1 MIDGK
6 STKDFLE
13 LRTPEAD
20 RVRGGSSHS
29 EAIGVPFDVV
39 VSADDAYHCPPTH
52 VTYATYPTHVTDSTH
67 VTYATHPTHVP
78 YPAVKTGTASRR
90 FRTP

>member
-6 STKDFLE
+6 SAKDFLE

-52 VTYATYPTHVTDSTH
+52 VTDSTH
-67 VTYATHPTHVP
+67 VTCATHPT
-78 YPAVKTGTASRR
+78 
-90 FRTP
+90 

>member
-52 VTYATYPTHVTDSTH
+52 VTYAT
-67 VTYATHPTHVP
+67 HPTHVP

>member
-52 VTYATYPTHVTDSTH
+52 VTYATYPTHVTYATYPTHVTDSTH
-67 VTYATHPTHVP
+67 VTCATHATLRPT
-78 YPAVKTGTASRR
+78 
-90 FRTP
+90 

>member
-39 VSADDAYHCPPTH
+39 GRDLHYRPPFQGFVDELEPAGDH
-52 VTYATYPTHVTDSTH
+52 YLGRATFR
-67 VTYATHPTHVP
+67 
-78 YPAVKTGTASRR
+78 GRR
-90 FRTP
+90 FGRFVLTRIS